1 MSTRSDDRRQNPSHL
16 TGPRKSALYDYKSD
30 LKDAIAPV
38 LVDLPPTALSR
49 DAVAQSMHAMS
60 DKGASGKTVAN
71 RYGFLSSALNA
82 AVKAGRIPSNP
93 AFEPALHPVAVL
105 GRAWPPRYLG
115 ALADQTPLVLSL
127 TGLVASTRRP
137 RGGFQTIP

>member
-1 MSTRSDDRRQNPSHL
+1 MSTRSDDRRQNPNHL

-38 LVDLPPTALSR
+38 LVDLPLTALSR

-71 RYGFLSSALNA
+71 RHGFC
-82 AVKAGRIPSNP
+82 RQ
-93 AFEPALHPVAVL
+93 H
-105 GRAWPPRYLG
+105 
-115 ALADQTPLVLSL
+115 
-127 TGLVASTRRP
+127 STRRSR
-137 RGGFQTIP
+137 RGASRPTPPSLSSGALGRQGISGRWLIRRRSYCR